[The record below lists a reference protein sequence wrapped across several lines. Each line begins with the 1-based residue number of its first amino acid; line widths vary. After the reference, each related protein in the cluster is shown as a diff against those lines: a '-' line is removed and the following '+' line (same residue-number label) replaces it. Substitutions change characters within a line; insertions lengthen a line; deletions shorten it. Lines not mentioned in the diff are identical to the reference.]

1 METTKWIL
9 ILGLVGVAGYA
20 IWKHQSSAAAQQA
33 ALHAKGTNTVSGNNE
48 PAGVPLFSSILAPN
62 RIDQLAAW
70 QTSTPDST
78 VDGTYAPAFGANENQ
93 PDSAMSML

>member
-9 ILGLVGVAGYA
+9 ILGLVAVGGYA
-20 IWKHQSSAAAQQA
+20 IWKHRTSASAQQA
-33 ALHAKGTNTVSGNNE
+33 ALHAKGTNTVTGNNE
-48 PAGVPLFSSILAPN
+48 PAGLPLFSNILAPN

-93 PDSAMSML
+93 PESLMSAL